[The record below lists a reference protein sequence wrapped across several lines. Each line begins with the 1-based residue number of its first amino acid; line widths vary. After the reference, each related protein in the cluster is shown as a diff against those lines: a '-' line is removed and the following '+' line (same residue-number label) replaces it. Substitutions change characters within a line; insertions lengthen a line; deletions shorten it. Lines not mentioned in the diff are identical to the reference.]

1 LLVKFDRT
9 TYPGIKTIV
18 QIFLFWSIVAIFFV
32 VQNYVQAI
40 ANDRPFPVSGYS
52 IHQLSNFWLW
62 ALFTP
67 MVFKLVDYIKHGN
80 SRIKKV
86 SGFLLSGS
94 ILSILHSFVFNLI
107 SIELR
112 YTILEIEQLKGYLT
126 FQGLLPIA
134 VSGFFSSFL
143 TFILLTGAIYAWRLT
158 IHNREQEALNA
169 RLEANLSQTR
179 LQALK
184 GQLHPHF
191 LFNTL
196 NSISTLTEINPS
208 LARQMISKLS
218 GLLRY
223 SLDHTNR
230 QFASVREEIEV
241 TRKYLE
247 IEQVRFGDRLT
258 VSFDID
264 SDIEAAKIPFLLLQP
279 LVENS
284 IIHGISP
291 HRKKGLI
298 EISCNR
304 QDDYINISISDNG
317 KTPKILDDSLFEK
330 GMGLSLT
337 KKRLTELYGSKFD
350 MKLEK
355 NVKEGLTIQLLLPFE
370 LFRDSE
376 KRSKPIEVIE
386 TESKA

>member
-1 LLVKFDRT
+1 MRIDKK
-9 TYPGIKTIV
+9 TYPSFKTII
-18 QIFLFWSIVAIFFV
+18 QIFLFWSLVAIFFV

-40 ANDRPFPVSGYS
+40 ANDRPFPIAGYS

-62 ALFTP
+62 AFFTP
-67 MVFKLVDYIKHGN
+67 IVLKFVDYTKEGN
-80 SRIKKV
+80 SRIKKAAW
-86 SGFLLSGS
+86 FLLSGT

-158 IHNREQEALNA
+158 IKNREQEALNA
-169 RLEANLSQTR
+169 RLEANLNQTR

-196 NSISTLTEINPS
+196 NSISSLTEINPS
-208 LARQMISKLS
+208 LARKMISKLS

-247 IEQVRFGDRLT
+247 IEQIRFGDRLT

-264 SDIEAAKIPFLLLQP
+264 SDIELAKIPFLLLQP

-298 EISCNR
+298 EISCTR

-317 KTPKILDDSLFEK
+317 KTPEKLDDSLFEE

-337 KKRLTELYGSKFD
+337 KKRLNELFSNNFD

-355 NVKEGLTIQLLLPFE
+355 NVKGGLTIQLLLPFE
-370 LFRDSE
+370 TFRDPE
-376 KRSKPIEVIE
+376 KRSNPVEVIE
-386 TESKA
+386 TEIQA